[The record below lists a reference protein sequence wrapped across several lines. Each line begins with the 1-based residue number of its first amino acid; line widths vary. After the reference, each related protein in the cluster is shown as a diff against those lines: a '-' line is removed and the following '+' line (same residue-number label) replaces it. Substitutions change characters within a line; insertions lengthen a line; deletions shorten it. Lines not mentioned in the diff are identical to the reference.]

1 MLVPNVE
8 MPATKLCHAIQLVD
22 CGFCLLRVCACLHG
36 GSCSIRLNHLRLCYA
51 ADFGVWVV
59 FCMEFVC
66 VLWFCF
72 FVRVCVCVWQ
82 VETLEEGTRR
92 WAVAAGAA
100 RARRRGGARVRHHAV
115 SNALFA

>member
-1 MLVPNVE
+1 MQHQTEPFASV
-8 MPATKLCHAIQLVD
+8 LCG
-22 CGFCLLRVCACLHG
+22 GFWCLGCFLYGICMCFVVLFF
-36 GSCSIRLNHLRLCYA
+36 CS
-51 ADFGVWVV
+51 
-59 FCMEFVC
+59 
-66 VLWFCF
+66 
-72 FVRVCVCVWQ
+72 CVCVWQ